1 MYKFFRILKE
11 NFFSVHN
18 KVPDLW
24 INGRNAILKRR
35 IEKIIKKINNIG
47 ADSPMIKEIK
57 IWRKVYVQGNW

>member
-11 NFFSVHN
+11 TFFSVHN

-24 INGRNAILKRR
+24 INGGNAILKQR
-35 IEKIIKKINNIG
+35 IEKIIQKINNIG
-47 ADSPMIKEIK
+47 ADSPMTKEIK

>member
-18 KVPDLW
+18 KVLYLW
-24 INGRNAILKRR
+24 INGGNAILKRR
-35 IEKIIKKINNIG
+35 IEKIIQKINNIG
-47 ADSPMIKEIK
+47 ADSPIKEIK